1 MPMNMTKSIRKVGNV
16 IIVDISGQIV
26 LNKES
31 NSLGNLVRDLLGKGH
46 RKILVNL
53 ADVNRIDTAGLAYL
67 VSALTS
73 VRKLEGELKL
83 LNPTKDIRAV
93 IQITKLD
100 TVFDIRVDEA
110 AAVRSFGQSAS
121 ATA

>member
-67 VSALTS
+67 VSAFTS

-100 TVFDIRVDEA
+100 TVFDIRDDEA